1 VAVAIFT
8 LLHSGVIEA
17 EGLFFPLVPIW
28 STSLD
33 SPPIFP
39 PAYDDTQAYVARRD
53 NQLAALSL
61 ETGKLTWSV
70 ECPMT
75 AAPSAGD
82 ALVFSAGDQAVEARS
97 QTDGTARWRTAIDGK
112 VTSLYWDAGWL
123 FASTDKGALLAMRGA
138 DGEVLWRRDLGA
150 GLQASPAPAGARL
163 YLALQTGALMA
174 LALETGEPAWTV
186 QFEKPVSGI
195 LALGDQIFV
204 GSLDH
209 KFYCLSAKQGHVEWS
224 WRTGADVIGVPAVD
238 TKTVYFVSLD
248 HLLHAHARNS
258 GEMRWFQSM
267 TTRPSAGPLLKG
279 WTLMV
284 PGISAD
290 LHAFSAVN
298 GAPAND
304 KDLVLR
310 SAEGQET
317 QFMGAPHLTADDKVI
332 TLTKSGQMQGFVSS
346 PSPFGP

>member
-1 VAVAIFT
+1 MAVAIFSV
-8 LLHSGVIEA
+8 LHQGVLEA
-17 EGLFFPLVPIW
+17 EGLFFPLLPAW
-28 STSLD
+28 STNLD

-39 PAYDDTQAYVARRD
+39 PAYDGTQAYVARRD
-53 NQLAALSL
+53 NQLVALSL
-61 ETGKLTWSV
+61 ETGKMAWSV

-82 ALVFSAGDQAVEARS
+82 ALVFSGGDQAVEARS
-97 QTDGTARWRTAIDGK
+97 HADGTIRWRTAIDGK
-112 VTSLYWDAGWL
+112 VMSLYWDAGWL
-123 FASTDKGALLAMRGA
+123 FASTDKGALLAMRGT

-150 GLQASPAPAGARL
+150 GLQTSPAPAGDRL
-163 YLALQTGALMA
+163 YLPVQTGALMA
-174 LALETGEPAWTV
+174 LALETGEPVWTV

-209 KFYCLSAKQGHVEWS
+209 KFYCLSARQGHVEWS

-238 TKTVYFVSLD
+238 AKTVYFVSLD
-248 HLLHAHARNS
+248 NVLRAHNRNS

-290 LHAFSAVN
+290 LHAFSAVR
-298 GAPAND
+298 GTPGD

-317 QFMGAPHLTADDKVI
+317 QFIGAPHLTPDDMVI